1 MEYSK
6 QTVIEGLKCTIEQT
20 EARIVEL
27 SKPCVK
33 SLAFSRSEE
42 RDLLKKKV
50 KNWKKRIKELEDES
64 TAISREREE
73 IQSSSIKL

>member
-1 MEYSK
+1 MEYNK
-6 QTVIEGLKCTIEQT
+6 QTVIEGLKRTTEQT

-27 SKPCVK
+27 SEPCVK

-50 KNWKKRIKELEDES
+50 KNWKKKVKELEDE
-64 TAISREREE
+64 I
-73 IQSSSIKL
+73 

>member
-1 MEYSK
+1 MEYNK
-6 QTVIEGLKCTIEQT
+6 KTMIDALKRSIKQT

-42 RDLLKKKV
+42 RDLLKKRV
-50 KNWKKRIKELEDES
+50 KRMKSQLKE
-64 TAISREREE
+64 EE
-73 IQSSSIKL
+73 KE

>member
-1 MEYSK
+1 MKYDK
-6 QTVIEGLKCTIEQT
+6 QTVIDGLKRTIEQT

-27 SKPCVK
+27 SEPCVK

-50 KNWKKRIKELEDES
+50 KKLE
-64 TAISREREE
+64 EE
-73 IQSSSIKL
+73 NKGAGR

>member
-6 QTVIEGLKCTIEQT
+6 QTVIEGLKRTIEQT

-27 SKPCVK
+27 SEPCVK

-50 KNWKKRIKELEDES
+50 KKLEEKNKGVG
-64 TAISREREE
+64 R
-73 IQSSSIKL
+73 

>member
-6 QTVIEGLKCTIEQT
+6 QTVIEGLKRTIEQT
-20 EARIVEL
+20 EAQRVEL
-27 SKPCVK
+27 SEPCVK

-50 KNWKKRIKELEDES
+50 KNWKKRIKELEDE
-64 TAISREREE
+64 
-73 IQSSSIKL
+73 

>member
-1 MEYSK
+1 MKYDKKIIVE
-6 QTVIEGLKCTIEQT
+6 ELKRTIEQT

-50 KNWKKRIKELEDES
+50 KNWKKRIKELEDE
-64 TAISREREE
+64 T
-73 IQSSSIKL
+73 

>member
-1 MEYSK
+1 MKYDK
-6 QTVIEGLKCTIEQT
+6 QTVIEGLKRTIEQT
-20 EARIVEL
+20 EARIAEL

-33 SLAFSRSEE
+33 SLAFSRYEE

-64 TAISREREE
+64 TAIN
-73 IQSSSIKL
+73 

>member
-20 EARIVEL
+20 EARIIEL
-27 SKPCVK
+27 SEPCVK

-50 KNWKKRIKELEDES
+50 KTER
-64 TAISREREE
+64 RE
-73 IQSSSIKL
+73 

>member
-6 QTVIEGLKCTIEQT
+6 QTVIEGLKRTIEQT
-20 EARIVEL
+20 EGRIVEL
-27 SKPCVK
+27 SEPCVK

-50 KNWKKRIKELEDES
+50 KNWKKRIKELEDEC
-64 TAISREREE
+64 TAID
-73 IQSSSIKL
+73 